1 MSILTS
7 ILVAA
12 IGVVGSAIFSGVETG
27 LYVVNRVRLAVLAGR
42 GHRASVRLE
51 NELER
56 PERLLATLL
65 IANNAANYAG
75 SLGVAAILNTLALP
89 AWGVVILNT
98 IVVVPILFVLGE
110 TIPKDLFRTHAD
122 RWTVRFIGPLVVA
135 RRVLTV
141 IGLVPLLSLVDRL
154 VQWLVGG
161 EQGAT
166 ANPRG
171 RVTRFIRESAA
182 SGSLSEAQLD
192 LADRALSMRRL
203 SLAGEMTPWRQVV
216 HVKVQELDRDP
227 RLLAR
232 RTMRS
237 HLPVVDTEGRVLGV
251 VGLQELLLGREEDA
265 AAPMD
270 ADIPRFRPDT
280 PVFAALE
287 TLRQSRRPMGV
298 VEGPDRRPL
307 GVVTLK
313 DLVEP
318 LLGDLRAW

>member
-1 MSILTS
+1 MSILVS
-7 ILVAA
+7 ILVAVV
-12 IGVVGSAIFSGVETG
+12 GVVGSAIFSGVETG

-42 GHRASVRLE
+42 GDRRASRLE
-51 NELER
+51 AELER
-56 PERLLATLL
+56 PERLLGTLL

-75 SLGVAAILNTLALP
+75 SLGVVAIINTLALP
-89 AWGVVILNT
+89 AWGVVVLNT

-122 RWTVRFIGPLVVA
+122 QWTLRFIGPLVLG
-135 RRVLTV
+135 RRLLTV
-141 IGLVPLLSLVDRL
+141 IGVIPLLSLIDRAM
-154 VQWLVGG
+154 QWLVGG
-161 EQGAT
+161 RQGYA
-166 ANPRG
+166 ASPRG

-203 SLAGEMTPWRQVV
+203 TVMSEMTPWRQVV
-216 HVKVQELDRDP
+216 FLKLKDVADDP
-227 RLLAR
+227 RVIAR

-237 HLPVVDTEGRVLGV
+237 RLPVVSEEGRV
-251 VGLQELLLGREEDA
+251 VGLVGIQDLLLRKDG
-265 AAPMD
+265 APPPVESLM
-270 ADIPRFRPDT
+270 PRYSPET
-280 PVFAALE
+280 PVSTALE
-287 TLRQSRRPMGV
+287 TLRESRRPMGV
-298 VEGPDRRPL
+298 VEDREGRPL

>member
-7 ILVAA
+7 IVVAV
-12 IGVVGSAIFSGVETG
+12 IGVVGSALFSGVETG

-42 GHRASVRLE
+42 GHRPSVRLE
-51 NELER
+51 AELER

-122 RWTVRFIGPLVVA
+122 RWTGRFVGPLVLF
-135 RRVLTV
+135 RRLLTV

-161 EQGAT
+161 DKGAT
-166 ANPRG
+166 ASPRG

-182 SGSLSEAQLD
+182 SGSLSAAQLD
-192 LADRALSMRRL
+192 LADRALSLRRL
-203 SLAGEMTPWRQVV
+203 SLAKEMTPWRQVV
-216 HVKVQELDRDP
+216 HVRVPELDRDP

-237 HLPVVDTEGRVLGV
+237 HLPVVDAEGRVLGV
-251 VGLQELLLGREEDA
+251 VGLQDLLLAEGKDSVA
-265 AAPMD
+265 SMD
-270 ADIPRFRPDT
+270 VDIPRFRADT

-287 TLRQSRRPMGV
+287 TLRQSHRPMGV
-298 VEGPDRRPL
+298 VEGADRRPL

>member
-1 MSILTS
+1 MSILIP

-12 IGVVGSAIFSGVETG
+12 LGVVGSAIFSGVETG
-27 LYVVNRVRLAVLAGR
+27 LYVVNRVRLAVLAGKGDR
-42 GHRASVRLE
+42 RASRLE
-51 NELER
+51 AELER
-56 PERLLATLL
+56 PERLLGTLL

-75 SLGVAAILNTLALP
+75 SLGVVAIINTMDFP
-89 AWGVVILNT
+89 EWGVVALNT

-122 RWTVRFIGPLVVA
+122 QWTLRFIGPLVLG

-141 IGLVPLLSLVDRL
+141 IGVIPLLSLVDRA
-154 VQWLVGG
+154 VQRLVGG
-161 EQGAT
+161 QQGYA
-166 ANPRG
+166 ASPRG
-171 RVTRFIRESAA
+171 RVARFIRESAA

-203 SLAGEMTPWRQVV
+203 TVMSEMTPWRQVV
-216 HVKVQELDRDP
+216 FLKRKDVIDDP
-227 RLLAR
+227 RMIAR

-237 HLPVVDTEGRVLGV
+237 RLPVVSEEGRV
-251 VGLQELLLGREEDA
+251 VGLVGIQDLLLRKEGE
-265 AAPMD
+265 AAPIESSM
-270 ADIPRFRPDT
+270 PRYSPET
-280 PVFAALE
+280 PVSTALE
-287 TLRQSRRPMGV
+287 TLRESRRPMGV
-298 VEGPDRRPL
+298 VEDRDGRPL